1 MYIHT
6 YTYTQVV
13 PTYYVVFPSWAVVVK
28 GVLLTC
34 SLRVPYTGG
43 ADILCGVHE
52 LGCAGERSLVRGP
65 Q

>member
-1 MYIHT
+1 
-6 YTYTQVV
+6 
-13 PTYYVVFPSWAVVVK
+13 VVFPSWAVVVK